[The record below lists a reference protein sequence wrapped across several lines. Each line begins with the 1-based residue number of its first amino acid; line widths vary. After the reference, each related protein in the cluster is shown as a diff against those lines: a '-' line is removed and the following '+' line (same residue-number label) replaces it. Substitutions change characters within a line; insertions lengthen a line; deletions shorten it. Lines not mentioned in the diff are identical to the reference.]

1 MVCLKIRFCRDNR
14 ENRDSAHV
22 NLNKLWARICWE
34 NTAYLRKFFP
44 YNEAWWRTSRRIKL
58 RRLSL
63 ICLVYT
69 ALPVPVC
76 LYNCRERRLNLG
88 RQGGA
93 VRSVRIY
100 ILRSELLTLSKP
112 TCHLL
117 SDTHFET
124 CATLLK
130 FFQSLFNLL
139 SIFLNDSLQ

>member
-1 MVCLKIRFCRDNR
+1 MAVSRDLLAFFSSLTLTHFGPDKQVKMVCLKIRFCRDNR

-63 ICLVYT
+63 IYLVYT

-100 ILRSELLTLSKP
+100 NIYS
-112 TCHLL
+112 
-117 SDTHFET
+117 
-124 CATLLK
+124 
-130 FFQSLFNLL
+130 
-139 SIFLNDSLQ
+139 